1 MRDFRDAK
9 IMAKSLRQRL
19 TERGLTISHSEA
31 LELVAEQF
39 GFDDWNILAAKL
51 AAAETLA
58 PAAIPLSA
66 PLIAPPIPIFRIFDV
81 TKAREF
87 YCDYLGM
94 TVDWEHRF
102 GENFPLY
109 FQVSRGAL
117 ILHLSEHSGDASP
130 GARIFVW
137 VTDVVAIHREIT
149 ARDYRFLKPG
159 LQDAP
164 WGRELHLTDPF
175 SNRITLCEKAELAP
189 GGK

>member
-39 GFDDWNILAAKL
+39 GFDNWNILAAKL
-51 AAAETLA
+51 AVDAERPTST
-58 PAAIPLSA
+58 PAQ
-66 PLIAPPIPIFRIFDV
+66 IAPPIPIFRIFDV
-81 TKAREF
+81 AKAREF

-102 GENFPLY
+102 GEDFPLY
-109 FQVSRGAL
+109 LQVSRDSL
-117 ILHLSEHSGDASP
+117 VLHLSEHSGDASP

-137 VTDVVAIHREIT
+137 VTDVAAIHKQIT
-149 ARDYRFLKPG
+149 ARAYRFLKPG
-159 LQDAP
+159 LSEAP

-175 SNRITLCEKAELAP
+175 SNRITLCQKAETTA
-189 GGK
+189 GAS

>member
-9 IMAKSLRQRL
+9 TMARSLRQSL
-19 TERGLTISHSEA
+19 TQRGLTISHSEA
-31 LELVAEQF
+31 LEMVAEQF
-39 GFDDWNILAAKL
+39 GFENWNILASRL
-51 AAAETLA
+51 AREETPAVA
-58 PAAIPLSA
+58 PAPLTA
-66 PLIAPPIPIFRIFDV
+66 PGIAPPIPIFRIFDV
-81 TKAREF
+81 AKAREF

-94 TVDWEHRF
+94 SVDWEHRF

-109 FQVSRGAL
+109 FQVSREAL

-137 VTDVVAIHREIT
+137 VTDVAAIHREIT

-164 WGRELHLTDPF
+164 WGRELQLTDPF
-175 SNRITLCEKAELAP
+175 SNRITLCERP
-189 GGK
+189 GNTAGTT